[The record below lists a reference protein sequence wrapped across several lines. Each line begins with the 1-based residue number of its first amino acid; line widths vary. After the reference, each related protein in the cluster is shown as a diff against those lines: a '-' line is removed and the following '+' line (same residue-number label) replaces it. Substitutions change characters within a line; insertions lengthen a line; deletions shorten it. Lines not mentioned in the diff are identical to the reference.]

1 MLREQTNIMNMQV
14 LEILQNLSD
23 TEHLDL
29 KLKEIKSRDKNIDL
43 VIEINKEKI
52 YVEEKYEIRPNQV
65 QQIHK
70 QAELYDQDTFLLASN
85 YITPNAKELLRQYRI
100 NYLDSG
106 GNLYLKLKKGVFH
119 IEGKYV
125 QSPSELYKNRA
136 FTKVGAKLI
145 FTFLRRPNYV
155 NLNYRSLSAI
165 STCSLGSISKI
176 IDHLKEEEFIIT
188 LPDKKLKLV
197 QLEKLLNK
205 WIEVLSKQL
214 LPSMLIGSYNF
225 AEKKKWY
232 EINLK
237 QKTGYKWGGEVAAS
251 ILTQNLKPQEYSIY
265 TTSKKSSEVIRALR
279 LIPDRNGELRVYNEF
294 WNDEAIEIKTDTVD
308 PILIY
313 SELMASSDSRNIE
326 IANEIKTR
334 LFNHDNV

>member
-1 MLREQTNIMNMQV
+1 MLREQIELMNMEV

-29 KLKEIKSRDKNIDL
+29 KLKEIKTRDKNIDL
-43 VIEINKEKI
+43 AIEINKEKV
-52 YVEEKYEIRPNQV
+52 YVEEKYEVRPNQV

-70 QAELYDQDTFLLASN
+70 QAELYHNETFLLASN
-85 YITPNAKELLRQYRI
+85 YITPNAKELLKEYRI

-106 GNLYLKLKKGVFH
+106 GNLYLKLEKGIIH

-176 IDHLKEEEFIIT
+176 IDHLKEEKFIIT
-188 LPDKKLKLV
+188 LPGKKLKLV
-197 QLEKLLNK
+197 QREELLNK

-214 LPSMLIGSYNF
+214 LPSMLIGTYNF
-225 AEKKKWY
+225 SNKKKWY

-237 QKTGYKWGGEVAAS
+237 QKRGYKWGGEVAAS
-251 ILTQNLKPQEYSIY
+251 ILTQNLKPQEYTIY
-265 TTSKKSSEVIRALR
+265 TSKKSGEVIRALK
-279 LIPDRNGELRVYNEF
+279 LIPDRNGELTVYKEF
-294 WNDEAIEIKTDTVD
+294 WNDGSIGINTDTVD

-313 SELMASSDSRNIE
+313 SELIASSDSRNIE

-334 LFNHDNV
+334 IFNDDNF